1 MHEWGLA
8 GIALL
13 LIGYAAVSGRLQ
25 STVVTQAMVF
35 VALGLLVGNRVLD
48 LVEADTANQYVRH
61 LAEATLALVLFTD
74 AVRVNRHRLR
84 REALVPA
91 RLLGIGLP
99 LTIVAGTVAALALFA
114 ELDLWTAAALA
125 TMLAPTD
132 AALGLP
138 VISNRRLPSRIRQ
151 GLNVES
157 GLNDGVCVPL
167 LIIFLTLAEAEEGAG
182 DLEPLRVVLEEIGF
196 GAVGGVAAG
205 ALGAW
210 VLRGLG
216 ARGWMEGT
224 WKQINTLA
232 TPLLAYGIA
241 VALGGSGFIAAFV
254 AGITFGVVAR
264 ERAEDDHLPGRAVR
278 GAAERR
284 HLPAV
289 RGGAARPGARRP
301 GLAGHRL
308 YAVLSLTVVRMLPV
322 ALAML
327 GTGMRRVTVGFLGW
341 FGPRGLASI
350 VFVLILVEET
360 ELPERP
366 LLLDVVTWTV
376 ALSVYAHGLTAW
388 PGANRYAD
396 WYAAHASDHAAMP
409 ESAPVAEHAPPCPR
423 PAQSVADRR
432 TGKDLPMPPA
442 TRRKTRRLTDAQLEE
457 MLALTSH
464 ADSVELKLT
473 VPDSERRADG
483 RRPGH
488 GPPGGPDPPGLLLRH
503 PRPAPQPGRA
513 WSCGPAGSRAAAT
526 TPSSSS
532 ARSSPT
538 SSPQRCAT
546 PRPWSWR
553 STPCPAAMSA
563 RPPSRAPSV
572 PATPSST
579 SPPATGRS
587 ASCTPRS
594 SGPSTPP
601 TPPRGSAW
609 TTCRSWGR
617 STSSS

>member
-13 LIGYAAVSGRLQ
+13 LIGYAAVSGRLA
-25 STVVTQAMVF
+25 STPVTQAMVF
-35 VALGLLVGNRVLD
+35 VALGLLAGNRVLH

-61 LAEATLALVLFTD
+61 LAEATLALVLFID

-114 ELDLWTAAALA
+114 EPDLWTAAALA

-167 LIIFLTLAEAEEGAG
+167 LIIFLTVAAAEEGAG
-182 DLEPLRVVLEEIGF
+182 DLDPVWVVLEEIGF

-210 VLRGLG
+210 ALRGLG

-232 TPLLAYGIA
+232 TALLAYGIA

-264 ERAEDDHLPGRAVR
+264 HRAEETTHLAEQSGELLNAVTFLMF
-278 GAAERR
+278 GAV
-284 HLPAV
+284 LLSPALGDPDWRV
-289 RGGAARPGARRP
+289 
-301 GLAGHRL
+301 LL
-308 YAVLSLTVVRMLPV
+308 YALCSLTVVRMVPV
-322 ALAML
+322 ALAMV

-350 VFVLILVEET
+350 VFVLILVEQT
-360 ELPERP
+360 DLAERS

-396 WYAAHASDHAAMP
+396 WYAAHASDHPAMP
-409 ESAPVAEHAPPCPR
+409 ESAPVTEPR
-423 PAQSVADRR
+423 
-432 TGKDLPMPPA
+432 
-442 TRRKTRRLTDAQLEE
+442 
-457 MLALTSH
+457 
-464 ADSVELKLT
+464 
-473 VPDSERRADG
+473 
-483 RRPGH
+483 
-488 GPPGGPDPPGLLLRH
+488 LR
-503 PRPAPQPGRA
+503 
-513 WSCGPAGSRAAAT
+513 
-526 TPSSSS
+526 
-532 ARSSPT
+532 
-538 SSPQRCAT
+538 
-546 PRPWSWR
+546 
-553 STPCPAAMSA
+553 
-563 RPPSRAPSV
+563 V
-572 PATPSST
+572 PALPS
-579 SPPATGRS
+579 GR
-587 ASCTPRS
+587 
-594 SGPSTPP
+594 
-601 TPPRGSAW
+601 
-609 TTCRSWGR
+609 
-617 STSSS
+617 